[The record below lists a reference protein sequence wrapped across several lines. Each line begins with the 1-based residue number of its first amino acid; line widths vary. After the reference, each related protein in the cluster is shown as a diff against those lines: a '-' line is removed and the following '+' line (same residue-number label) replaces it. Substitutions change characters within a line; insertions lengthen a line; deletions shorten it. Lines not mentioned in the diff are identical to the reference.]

1 MEEAKNPRGR
11 SPQGGKTTRVVYVGQ
26 DGYEEL
32 LQEAI
37 LISSKTKKQV
47 TPAILARWLCH
58 NISDASREQ
67 LIKELTTT
75 DAE

>member
-1 MEEAKNPRGR
+1 MDEPKMPRGR
-11 SPQGGKTTRVVYVGQ
+11 SPQGGKSTRVVYVGQ
-26 DGYEEL
+26 DGYEQL

-47 TPAILARWLCH
+47 TPSILARHLVH
-58 NISDASREQ
+58 NISDESREQ

-75 DAE
+75 DAV